1 MASLPIIGA
10 ASTLLAAQGAYAA
23 YNPKGS
29 LEKIGLRTR
38 SKKDVIT
45 GKRIPGSSSNRFLQL
60 IGQEKKEDA
69 ENTIREAEKAS
80 SKEKGMIFV
89 FNLLLQTLEEIK
101 RIWDEGR
108 RNYGLDELIEEL
120 NLEKKESRLLYI
132 IVYSSALTDSDA
144 PLDMRNL
151 LQRIKSD
158 FGFPTNSAAFQE
170 DPTNDS
176 EMYYIRTHGLPYD
189 HLLKRIQAVKSY
201 IALWKKKVATAERNV
216 LDEVV
221 KTTAAARKSE
231 YGPPRSSSIA
241 PYDSV
246 PWSLGP
252 YSGIADYLPDTK
264 EHKERVINKLERKKA
279 EEEEA
284 AAEKF
289 RRDYYAL
296 RRADAI
302 RREGLTPEQAADL
315 PADFGRALNTTN
327 GGRRR
332 KKKTRKRRKRKSR
345 RKSRKKKYKKRRTKK
360 KTRKRRKN

>member
-1 MASLPIIGA
+1 MVKKKTKRR
-10 ASTLLAAQGAYAA
+10 TLLPRLRKISYKNKKHKYRLKDPFTKRKKAIHEGVKMESKMKGRTTKKAAIAKKGRFNVLRIYRKNKKVKECKIITHDMRYMDKKYGLGNTRNICGQKGGTKTQAQKIAAVVAAQGKNAELIA
-23 YNPKGS
+23 KES
-29 LEKIGLRTR
+29 LAKAGLRTR

-151 LQRIKSD
+151 LQRIKRD

-201 IALWKKKVATAERNV
+201 IALWEEKVDTAKRTV

-221 KTTAAARKSE
+221 KTAAA
-231 YGPPRSSSIA
+231 GTPISSSIA

-246 PWSLGP
+246 PP
-252 YSGIADYLPDTK
+252 
-264 EHKERVINKLERKKA
+264 
-279 EEEEA
+279 
-284 AAEKF
+284 
-289 RRDYYAL
+289 
-296 RRADAI
+296 
-302 RREGLTPEQAADL
+302 
-315 PADFGRALNTTN
+315 GR
-327 GGRRR
+327 
-332 KKKTRKRRKRKSR
+332 
-345 RKSRKKKYKKRRTKK
+345 
-360 KTRKRRKN
+360 